1 MRERPRLSRLV
12 AASSAPQL
20 GSSRGGQ
27 ARLLPIPPTHYS
39 PTQPKFA
46 HGCSIF
52 LYDWIYNSQTL
63 QISSSILP
71 DRVSVASRSRALS
84 AGAGRR
90 WWARLHLWWLVSA
103 LPTTPT
109 TTTRMAQVQGN
120 NLLDVL
126 KKKMRQTK
134 EEMEKY
140 KEESEDMARKL
151 QVEIRR
157 REEVSLRHQPTR
169 PTWPTSVTKSS
180 LQKSGVA
187 RKSVEA
193 SCAELPGAAARCC
206 SGISCCCRHCWTL
219 GGMSQSGTLALS
231 RFVAAAQVEIPA

>member
-1 MRERPRLSRLV
+1 MYF
-12 AASSAPQL
+12 Q
-20 GSSRGGQ
+20 
-27 ARLLPIPPTHYS
+27 
-39 PTQPKFA
+39 K
-46 HGCSIF
+46 
-52 LYDWIYNSQTL
+52 TL
-63 QISSSILP
+63 QISSRILLN
-71 DRVSVASRSRALS
+71 RVSVTSRSRALS
-84 AGAGRR
+84 ACRQAVLVGSP
-90 WWARLHLWWLVSA
+90 RLQWLLSA

-169 PTWPTSVTKSS
+169 PLPGPLSPRAVCKN
-180 LQKSGVA
+180 LAV
-187 RKSVEA
+187 
-193 SCAELPGAAARCC
+193 CAEIR
-206 SGISCCCRHCWTL
+206 
-219 GGMSQSGTLALS
+219 
-231 RFVAAAQVEIPA
+231 

>member
-1 MRERPRLSRLV
+1 MYIR
-12 AASSAPQL
+12 
-20 GSSRGGQ
+20 
-27 ARLLPIPPTHYS
+27 
-39 PTQPKFA
+39 
-46 HGCSIF
+46 
-52 LYDWIYNSQTL
+52 QTL
-63 QISSSILP
+63 QISQSILP
-71 DRVSVASRSRALS
+71 ALVSVASRCRPLAALP
-84 AGAGRR
+84 AGGGGP
-90 WWARLHLWWLVSA
+90 LHLWWLVSA

-169 PTWPTSVTKSS
+169 PTWPTVTKSK
-180 LQKSGVA
+180 QFAK
-187 RKSVEA
+187 
-193 SCAELPGAAARCC
+193 
-206 SGISCCCRHCWTL
+206 I
-219 GGMSQSGTLALS
+219 
-231 RFVAAAQVEIPA
+231 